1 MIELDETLPSGK
13 PKKISTITEALCKG
27 CGTCAADCPKNAIE
41 MKHFTDKQL
50 MAQVEAAL
58 EENPEQKILGIVCNW
73 CTYGGA
79 DNAGVSRMQYPSNL
93 RLIRVMCTGRVAK
106 KFVQRAFE
114 LGAGMVLVSGC
125 HEGDCH
131 YISGNRHM
139 AKRENPIRRWMEK
152 TGIEDQRFR
161 LEWISASE
169 GNKFQKV
176 VQEMAK
182 ALKDLGPPPKIA
194 TTTPEEVKAED

>member
-1 MIELDETLPSGK
+1 
-13 PKKISTITEALCKG
+13 
-27 CGTCAADCPKNAIE
+27 
-41 MKHFTDKQL
+41 
-50 MAQVEAAL
+50 
-58 EENPEQKILGIVCNW
+58 
-73 CTYGGA
+73 
-79 DNAGVSRMQYPSNL
+79 
-93 RLIRVMCTGRVAK
+93 
-106 KFVQRAFE
+106 
-114 LGAGMVLVSGC
+114 
-125 HEGDCH
+125 
-131 YISGNRHM
+131 M